1 VRSVF
6 LSWTIIGA
14 VVLPVLS
21 CSHVERFMER
31 HVLGRGEGG
40 KVVAAASVEP
50 KHSLEEAKKR
60 LVEKDFPNALN
71 DYDAVNVKYPG
82 DALVEG
88 EYLGA
93 FEFVHREAIRARKQ
107 EDCVTA
113 GRDVYLLLDRL
124 ENLGDLAKRLSFPEK
139 ELQALLV
146 ECRGSLERKGLEKY
160 RGGDLEGA
168 IALWK
173 SLLAFDPGN
182 EEILNAIETA
192 SVQLEGMEQGSG
204 GSEENTP
211 PER

>member
-1 VRSVF
+1 
-6 LSWTIIGA
+6 
-14 VVLPVLS
+14 
-21 CSHVERFMER
+21 MER

-50 KHSLEEAKKR
+50 NHSLEEAEKR

-71 DYDAVNVKYPG
+71 GYEAVNVKYPG

-93 FEFVHREAIRARKQ
+93 FEFVHREAIRAREQ

-113 GRDVYLLLDRL
+113 GRDVYLFLDRL

-146 ECRGSLERKGLEKY
+146 ECRGRLEKKGLEKY

-182 EEILNAIETA
+182 EEIFNAIETA

>member
-1 VRSVF
+1 MRSVF

-14 VVLPVLS
+14 IIFPVLS

-31 HVLGRGEGG
+31 YTLGREEGG

-60 LVEKDFPNALN
+60 LVEKDFRNALN
-71 DYDAVNVKYPG
+71 GYDAVNMKYPG

-93 FEFVHREAIRARKQ
+93 FEFVHREAIRARNQK
-107 EDCVTA
+107 DCATA
-113 GRDVYLLLDRL
+113 GRDAYLLLRRL
-124 ENLGDLAKRLSFPEK
+124 GNLGDLAKRLSFPES

-146 ECRGSLERKGLEKY
+146 ECRGSLEKKGLEKY
-160 RGGDLEGA
+160 RAGDLEGA
-168 IALWK
+168 IAMWER
-173 SLLAFDPGN
+173 LLAFDPGN
-182 EEILNAIETA
+182 EEIKKAIETA
-192 SVQLEGMEQGSG
+192 SVQLEGMKQGAG
-204 GSEENTP
+204 ESEEKKP